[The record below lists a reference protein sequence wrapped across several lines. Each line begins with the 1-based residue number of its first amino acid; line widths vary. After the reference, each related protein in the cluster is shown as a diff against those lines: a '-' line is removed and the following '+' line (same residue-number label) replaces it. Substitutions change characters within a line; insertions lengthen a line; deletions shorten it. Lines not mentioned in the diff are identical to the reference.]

1 MNNRFP
7 NIKASTAFTLTLL
20 FLAQA
25 NLVLAQE
32 PEKLPA
38 GAKVEKISITPASL
52 DLAGP
57 FSYSQVL
64 LTGILNTGENADLTR
79 LGKWTVPEDLVKIS
93 PSGLISSLKD
103 GAGMISASFDGKTVS
118 IPIKISQTKSLAPTS
133 FINDVMPL
141 LARTGC
147 NQGTCH
153 GSAEGKNG
161 FKLSLRGYDSLFDH
175 RSLTDDLEGRRFNR
189 AAPDSSLMLLKA
201 SGQTPHAGGSLIQP
215 GDRTYEILRK
225 WIAEGV
231 KYDPSTPK
239 VSRIEV
245 FPKDFVLPLPGM
257 KQQMLVKAFYPD
269 NTSRDVT
276 AEAFLESSNID
287 AALVEKNGVVQGL
300 RRGEATVLA
309 RFEGNYAASTFIIMG
324 DRKNFKW
331 APQIENNFIDHLV
344 FEKLQ
349 SIKVLPSGLCS
360 DTEFLRRITLDLTGL
375 PPTSEAV
382 KAFLADKRESKT
394 KRDEVIDKLVG
405 SADYIEHWTNKWADL
420 LQVNKLYL
428 GDQGAAKLNS
438 YIRDLI
444 ATNKPYNKFAS
455 EILTSSGSNLE
466 NPAAS
471 YFKILRDPAA
481 AAENSTHLFLGV
493 RFNCNKCHDHPFE
506 RWTQD
511 QYYQLSAYFAQISR
525 VEDQKYKGQKV
536 GGSAVEGAQP
546 LVEVIQDLKSGEMKH
561 ERTGLVAPPQFP
573 FALKDKAADNSSR
586 RQQLAHWVTSKEN
599 PYFARSFVNRQWAYL
614 MGVGL
619 IEPIDDIRAGNPS
632 SNPMLLEKLAAEF
645 IQSEF
650 NIQHIVKLICKSR
663 VYQLSVQTNDWN
675 KDDESNFSH
684 ALARRLPA
692 EVLFDSIHRATGSIT
707 KLPGVPAGTRAAQ
720 LVDASVDVGG
730 GFFQLFGKPPRQS
743 ACECERSSS
752 MMLGPVLSL
761 VNGPVIGDA
770 VRDPNNLIA
779 KLLGTQKDDSK
790 LVEELFLSVLNRP
803 PTQPEINAGL
813 KALKDGEPE
822 FQPLME
828 EFNRRAEALEIHKK
842 SESQRIT
849 QWEKSY
855 TKVAEWENIKTSTAS
870 AKSKAKFTKLDDG
883 SFLASGENPLQETIT
898 VKIPVDKQAWTG
910 ILLEVLPHDSLL
922 PTKGPGRAPNGN
934 FVLNEFKATFNLDGQ
949 KPMPLPLTNPKST
962 FNQPTFPIANA
973 IDNNLTTGWAI
984 APEFGK
990 PNSAYFQI
998 QNPALITNKGEITIT
1013 LIQNFGTQHTLGR
1026 FRISLTKS
1034 QGQVQPFGA
1043 ESELV
1048 KILLLEPTK
1057 RNPMQINAVLAAF
1070 RDQDAELIRLQN
1082 NLSSFGK
1089 PIDKRQVGA
1098 QDLVW
1103 ALLNSKAFQFNH

>member
-1 MNNRFP
+1 
-7 NIKASTAFTLTLL
+7 
-20 FLAQA
+20 
-25 NLVLAQE
+25 
-32 PEKLPA
+32 
-38 GAKVEKISITPASL
+38 
-52 DLAGP
+52 
-57 FSYSQVL
+57 
-64 LTGILNTGENADLTR
+64 
-79 LGKWTVPEDLVKIS
+79 
-93 PSGLISSLKD
+93 
-103 GAGMISASFDGKTVS
+103 
-118 IPIKISQTKSLAPTS
+118 
-133 FINDVMPL
+133 
-141 LARTGC
+141 
-147 NQGTCH
+147 
-153 GSAEGKNG
+153 
-161 FKLSLRGYDSLFDH
+161 
-175 RSLTDDLEGRRFNR
+175 
-189 AAPDSSLMLLKA
+189 
-201 SGQTPHAGGSLIQP
+201 
-215 GDRTYEILRK
+215 
-225 WIAEGV
+225 
-231 KYDPSTPK
+231 
-239 VSRIEV
+239 
-245 FPKDFVLPLPGM
+245 
-257 KQQMLVKAFYPD
+257 
-269 NTSRDVT
+269 
-276 AEAFLESSNID
+276 
-287 AALVEKNGVVQGL
+287 
-300 RRGEATVLA
+300 
-309 RFEGNYAASTFIIMG
+309 
-324 DRKNFKW
+324 
-331 APQIENNFIDHLV
+331 
-344 FEKLQ
+344 
-349 SIKVLPSGLCS
+349 
-360 DTEFLRRITLDLTGL
+360 
-375 PPTSEAV
+375 
-382 KAFLADKRESKT
+382 
-394 KRDEVIDKLVG
+394 
-405 SADYIEHWTNKWADL
+405 
-420 LQVNKLYL
+420 
-428 GDQGAAKLNS
+428 
-438 YIRDLI
+438 
-444 ATNKPYNKFAS
+444 
-455 EILTSSGSNLE
+455 
-466 NPAAS
+466 
-471 YFKILRDPAA
+471 PAA

-934 FVLNEFKATFNLDGQ
+934 FVLNEFKASFNLDGQ

-998 QNPALITNKGEITIT
+998 QNPALITDKGEITIT

-1048 KILLLEPTK
+1048 KILLLEPAK

-1070 RDQDAELIRLQN
+1070 RDQDTELIRLQN